1 MRKIVFIL
9 GVVVM
14 LFAGASSVFGGE
26 RSWVFQDSEFD
37 DVRSNKTLTSEVTVN
52 GLTLGKGI
60 RCTSGVKT
68 VRNVD
73 FKGYI
78 LTSSDGNITEGYVK
92 FYVNGNTDVHILAG
106 LDSQNVKQETR
117 TLTAYAEAT
126 KEKQRMYVNEIDDY
140 VYRYR
145 GGAGYIYLYTG
156 DKYLRIFAI
165 TARDYDPNEYRELGE
180 GEKREW
186 DMSNYKDS
194 IGTITSNTELDGLK
208 IYANE
213 SRTMGIN
220 ASTIYSPYGDVASCY
235 VDMKGTGKYDGRY
248 ISFSVPKN
256 SDIYVT
262 ARSGDGVSERK
273 LIVRNAYYGI
283 SNTDLPRVMFDSITK
298 SEDTYIEV
306 NKDLNTYKMSY
317 YGEGDELVLT
327 SADSAIRIY
336 KITIV
341 PRSTKGV
348 SSKTW
353 NISSNSNFTTGTY
366 SDAEIDGLR
375 LINSNV
381 VNTSVSG
388 YSKAILIKSN
398 VYNNAG
404 KLRFNVSDSSQER
417 GERVKRTITI
427 KANTNIN
434 GTVLAVVNSAKYLIG
449 SYALSTDV
457 KEYKFE
463 YDGNY
468 DELTVYTYYDRNSAT
483 ASSYIYSIDNGIAEI
498 SGPDDT
504 ERTISVTAGQEYQYY
519 FTGDNIKPDN
529 FVYKIKYNPSALKV
543 KYVGYGD
550 GKSNYSKDGI
560 SIIENNVTT
569 GEIIY
574 TIDKGYDKWSGVTVS
589 VIFEA
594 KSTGNT
600 TISYIAEVR
609 EGE

>member
-9 GVVVM
+9 GIVVM
-14 LFAGASSVFGGE
+14 LFGGASSVFGGE
-26 RSWVFQDSEFD
+26 RSWVFQESEFAAI
-37 DVRSNKTLTSEVTVN
+37 RTGSTLTSEVTVN
-52 GLTLGKGI
+52 GMTFGKGI
-60 RCTSGVKT
+60 RYTGGIRKI
-68 VRNVD
+68 RNVE

-78 LTSSDGNITEGYVK
+78 LTCDNGSNTNGYVK

-106 LDSQNVKQETR
+106 LDSQYAQQDAR
-117 TLTAYAEAT
+117 PLTVYAEAT
-126 KEKQRMYVNEIDDY
+126 NERKEIYAKEIDDY

-145 GGAGYIYLYTG
+145 GGAGYIYLYTS

-165 TARDYDPNEYRELGE
+165 TARDYDPNEYNSLGE

-186 DMSNYKDS
+186 DMYDYTDR
-194 IGTITSNTELDGLK
+194 IGTITSDTELDGLK

-220 ASTIYSPYGDVASCY
+220 RSMIYSPYGDVASCY
-235 VDMKGTGKYDGRY
+235 IDMKGTGKYDGRY

-283 SNTDLPRVMFDSITK
+283 SNTDLPRGKFDNDTN

-375 LINSNV
+375 LIKSNV

-529 FVYKIKYNPSALKV
+529 FVYKIKYNPSALTV

-574 TIDKGYDKWSGVTVS
+574 TIDKGYEKWSGVTVS